1 MAAPRARGSRHCYPS
16 LAHSLPPPLSALR
29 THTHTRTRTLICR
42 YWPAATHWASRSRLG
57 ARYGALEVATG
68 SIPYAKEFGVA
79 QRATRTLAEYTS
91 GEWFPSE
98 SVNGGG
104 GDGGNLSYLFS
115 LFDPV
120 SAPTLWADIVAG
132 LPLWLKIWVEEEAG
146 DQRRAQI
153 YLGPAGTGAPMHY
166 HSQAMN
172 ALVRGSKK
180 WFLRHPSFAHYDRTP
195 VKEWVRRSKDDAEH
209 AVRGAPEDRP
219 SLIQCVQ
226 RAGDILFVPSGWG
239 HAVLNLE
246 EVAGFAVEESA
257 VSASRG
263 FATGAN
269 TLE

>member
-1 MAAPRARGSRHCYPS
+1 
-16 LAHSLPPPLSALR
+16 
-29 THTHTRTRTLICR
+29 
-42 YWPAATHWASRSRLG
+42 
-57 ARYGALEVATG
+57 
-68 SIPYAKEFGVA
+68 
-79 QRATRTLAEYTS
+79 
-91 GEWFPSE
+91 
-98 SVNGGG
+98 
-104 GDGGNLSYLFS
+104 
-115 LFDPV
+115 
-120 SAPTLWADIVAG
+120 
-132 LPLWLKIWVEEEAG
+132 
-146 DQRRAQI
+146 
-153 YLGPAGTGAPMHY
+153 MHY